1 MSCFDSKLLCNI
13 CIVRLQ
19 GHLLL
24 TSDNMI
30 WVFCLGTKRK
40 QFMWTQVFLTDCI
53 LRNDAVNSMSFL
65 LSQTSTGF
73 SSAEV
78 LLTNLATFLYLR
90 ELNLINQPKT
100 LTVLVVL
107 VSHQIINNIIEATR
121 SVELPILQYSSRKNS
136 KKFSSSDQLISMN
149 SYQLPTSAL
158 IHNKFSELSASQ
170 TLWSWN

>member
-1 MSCFDSKLLCNI
+1 
-13 CIVRLQ
+13 
-19 GHLLL
+19 
-24 TSDNMI
+24 
-30 WVFCLGTKRK
+30 
-40 QFMWTQVFLTDCI
+40 
-53 LRNDAVNSMSFL
+53 MSFL

-78 LLTNLATFLYLR
+78 LLTNLATIFYLR

-136 KKFSSSDQLISMN
+136 KKIPQQWPINFN
-149 SYQLPTSAL
+149 
-158 IHNKFSELSASQ
+158 ELLSVAHLSTHSQ
-170 TLWSWN
+170 